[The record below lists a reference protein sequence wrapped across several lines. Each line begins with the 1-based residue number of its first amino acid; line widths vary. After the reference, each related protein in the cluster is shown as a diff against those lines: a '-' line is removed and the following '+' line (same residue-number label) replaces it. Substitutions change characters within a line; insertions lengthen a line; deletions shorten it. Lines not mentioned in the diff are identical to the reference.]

1 MNEEEIK
8 KSVTPRFNRNLI
20 NQNESEEQFM
30 IRNAME
36 DIHDERGAAS
46 NFSGVEL
53 ANRM

>member
-8 KSVTPRFNRNLI
+8 ESDTPRFSRNLN
-20 NQNESEEQFM
+20 NQNECEEQFM

-46 NFSGVEL
+46 NYSGVE
-53 ANRM
+53 

>member
-8 KSVTPRFNRNLI
+8 KPASPRFSRNLT
-20 NQNESEEQFM
+20 NKVESEVQM

-46 NFSGVEL
+46 NYSGVE
-53 ANRM
+53 